1 VPVIYALAN
10 QKGGVGKTTT
20 AVNVGACLAQWGQR
34 VLLVDV
40 DPQANATSSL
50 GVDKRAVPLS
60 TYDLLVREV
69 PLARVVCPTGRE
81 RLDLVPASPAL
92 AGATVELVSL
102 PRREYRLRQALAG
115 LSLGAA
121 KGPVPPVP
129 SVVEGSVVEGSKV
142 KGPVLSAAEGP
153 NAQYD
158 YVLID
163 CPPSLGIL
171 TVNGLTAA
179 TDGVIIPVQCEY
191 LALEG
196 LSQLARAIELVRRAL
211 NPGLRLRGLAM
222 TMYDARTT
230 LSRQVV
236 EEVRRHFP
244 GRVFNVIIPRS
255 VRLSEAPSYGE
266 PIIFYAPRSAG
277 ALAYAAL
284 TRELLVGD
292 GRLRSSSDSR

>member
-1 VPVIYALAN
+1 MPIIYALAN

-20 AVNVGACLAQWGQR
+20 AVNVGAYLAEWGQR

-50 GVDKRAVPLS
+50 GIDKRAVPLS
-60 TYDLLVREV
+60 TYDLLVRGV
-69 PLARVVCPTGRE
+69 PLARIVQLTGRV
-81 RLDLVPASPAL
+81 RLDLAPASPAL
-92 AGATVELVSL
+92 AGATVELISL
-102 PRREYRLRQALAG
+102 PQRESRLRQALAHLTDG
-115 LSLGAA
+115 R
-121 KGPVPPVP
+121 
-129 SVVEGSVVEGSKV
+129 
-142 KGPVLSAAEGP
+142 
-153 NAQYD
+153 YD

-179 TDGVIIPVQCEY
+179 ADGVIIPVQCEY

-196 LSQLARAIELVRRAL
+196 LSQLTRTIELVRRAL
-211 NPGLRLRGLAM
+211 NPGLRLRGLVM
-222 TMYDARTT
+222 TMYDARTI
-230 LSRQVV
+230 LSRQIV

-244 GRVFNVIIPRS
+244 GRVFNTIIPRS

-266 PIIFYAPRSAG
+266 PITSYAPRSAG

-284 TRELLVGD
+284 ARELLVGD
-292 GRLRSSSDSR
+292 RQPLATN

>member
-1 VPVIYALAN
+1 MPIIYALAN

-20 AVNVGACLAQWGQR
+20 VVNVGAYLAEWGQR
-34 VLLVDV
+34 VLVVDI

-50 GVDKRAVPLS
+50 GVDKRAVSLS

-69 PLARVVCPTGRE
+69 PLARIVRPTGQV
-81 RLDLVPASPAL
+81 RLDLAPASPSL
-92 AGATVELVSL
+92 AGATVELVNL
-102 PRREYRLRQALAG
+102 PRREYRLQQMLVG
-115 LSLGAA
+115 LSL
-121 KGPVPPVP
+121 
-129 SVVEGSVVEGSKV
+129 SEDE
-142 KGPVLSAAEGP
+142 GPVLSGGEGP
-153 NAQYD
+153 VLSGGEGPDERYD

-179 TDGVIIPVQCEY
+179 AGGVIIPVQCEY

-196 LSQLARAIELVRRAL
+196 LSQLTRAIALVRRAL
-211 NPGLRLRGLAM
+211 NPRLRLRGLVM

-230 LSRQVV
+230 LARQVV
-236 EEVRRHFP
+236 EEVRRYFP
-244 GRVFNVIIPRS
+244 GRVFGTIVPRS

-266 PIIFYAPRSAG
+266 PIISYAPRSAG

-284 TRELLVGD
+284 ARELLVGD
-292 GRLRSSSDSR
+292 RRLP

>member
-1 VPVIYALAN
+1 MPIIYALAN

-20 AVNVGACLAQWGQR
+20 AVNVGAYLAEWGQR
-34 VLLVDV
+34 VLVVDI

-50 GVDKRAVPLS
+50 GIDKRAVPLS
-60 TYDLLVREV
+60 TYDLLVRGV
-69 PLARVVCPTGRE
+69 SLSRVMQLTGRV
-81 RLDLVPASPAL
+81 RLDLAPASPAL
-92 AGATVELVSL
+92 AGATVELISL
-102 PRREYRLRQALAG
+102 PQRESRLRQALA
-115 LSLGAA
+115 
-121 KGPVPPVP
+121 
-129 SVVEGSVVEGSKV
+129 
-142 KGPVLSAAEGP
+142 VLNTDEEQGKR
-153 NAQYD
+153 YD

-196 LSQLARAIELVRRAL
+196 LSQLVRAIELVRRAL
-211 NPGLRLRGLAM
+211 NPKLRLRGLVM
-222 TMYDARTT
+222 TMYDARTN

-244 GRVFNVIIPRS
+244 GRVFNTIIPRS

-266 PIIFYAPRSAG
+266 PIISYAPHSAG

-284 TRELLVGD
+284 TRELLAGD
-292 GRLRSSSDSR
+292 GRYR

>member
-1 VPVIYALAN
+1 MPIIYALAN

-20 AVNVGACLAQWGQR
+20 AVNLGACLAEWGQR
-34 VLLVDV
+34 VLLVDI

-50 GVDKRAVPLS
+50 GIDKRTVPLS
-60 TYDLLVREV
+60 TYDLLVRQV
-69 PLARVVCPTGRE
+69 PLARIVKPTRRV
-81 RLDLVPASPAL
+81 RLEMVPSSPSL
-92 AGATVELVSL
+92 AGATVEMVSL
-102 PRREYRLRQALAG
+102 PQREYRLRQMLAE
-115 LSLGAA
+115 LSPSGGAR
-121 KGPVPPVP
+121 
-129 SVVEGSVVEGSKV
+129 
-142 KGPVLSAAEGP
+142 PVLSEGEGLDER
-153 NAQYD
+153 YD

-196 LSQLARAIELVRRAL
+196 LSQLARAIGLVRRAL
-211 NPGLRLRGLAM
+211 NPKLQLRGLVM

-230 LSRQVV
+230 LSRQVI
-236 EEVRRHFP
+236 EEVQRHFP
-244 GRVFNVIIPRS
+244 KRVFDTIIPRS

-266 PIIFYAPRSAG
+266 PIISYAPRSAG

-284 TRELLVGD
+284 ARELLVGD
-292 GRLRSSSDSR
+292 HSR

>member
-1 VPVIYALAN
+1 MPIIYALAN

-20 AVNVGACLAQWGQR
+20 AVNVGACLAEWGQR
-34 VLLVDV
+34 VLLVDI

-50 GVDKRAVPLS
+50 GIDKRTVPLS
-60 TYDLLVREV
+60 TYDLLVRHV
-69 PLARVVCPTGRE
+69 PLNRVVKPTRRV
-81 RLDLVPASPAL
+81 RLDMVPSSPSL
-92 AGATVELVSL
+92 AGATVEMVNM
-102 PRREYRLRQALAG
+102 PRREYRLRQMLAE
-115 LSLGAA
+115 LGQG
-121 KGPVPPVP
+121 KGQ
-129 SVVEGSVVEGSKV
+129 
-142 KGPVLSAAEGP
+142 GPDER
-153 NAQYD
+153 YD

-196 LSQLARAIELVRRAL
+196 LSQLARAVELVRRAL
-211 NPGLRLRGLAM
+211 NPKLRLRGLVM

-236 EEVRRHFP
+236 EEVQRHFP
-244 GRVFNVIIPRS
+244 KRVFSTIIPRS

-266 PIIFYAPRSAG
+266 PIISYAPRSAG

-292 GRLRSSSDSR
+292 HSR

>member
-1 VPVIYALAN
+1 MPIIYALAN

-20 AVNVGACLAQWGQR
+20 AVNVGACLAECGQR
-34 VLLVDV
+34 VLVVDI

-50 GVDKRAVPLS
+50 GIDKRAVPLS

-69 PLARVVCPTGRE
+69 PLARIVQLTGRV
-81 RLDLVPASPAL
+81 RLDLVPASPSL
-92 AGATVELVSL
+92 AGATVELISL
-102 PRREYRLRQALAG
+102 PRREYRLQQMLVG
-115 LSLGAA
+115 LSGD
-121 KGPVPPVP
+121 
-129 SVVEGSVVEGSKV
+129 EGSVLSGS
-142 KGPVLSAAEGP
+142 EGP
-153 NAQYD
+153 GERYD

-196 LSQLARAIELVRRAL
+196 LSQLMRAIELVHRAL
-211 NPGLRLRGLAM
+211 NPRLRLRGLVM
-222 TMYDARTT
+222 TMYDGRTT
-230 LSRQVV
+230 LSRQVID
-236 EEVRRHFP
+236 EVRRHFSR
-244 GRVFNVIIPRS
+244 RVFNTIIPRS

-266 PIIFYAPRSAG
+266 PIISYAPRSAG

-284 TRELLVGD
+284 TQELLVGD
-292 GRLRSSSDSR
+292 HSRLADSSQPVAASR

>member
-1 VPVIYALAN
+1 VPIIYALAN

-20 AVNVGACLAQWGQR
+20 AVNLGACLAHWGRR

-50 GVDKRAVPLS
+50 GIDKRTVSLS
-60 TYDLLVREV
+60 TYDLLVRES
-69 PLARVVCPTGRE
+69 PLAHIVCSTSQE
-81 RLDLVPASPAL
+81 RLDLIPSSPAL
-92 AGATVELVSL
+92 AGATVELVNL
-102 PRREYRLRQALAG
+102 PQREYRLRRALAG
-115 LSLGAA
+115 LSRS
-121 KGPVPPVP
+121 P
-129 SVVEGSVVEGSKV
+129 SEGSA
-142 KGPVLSAAEGP
+142 GPDERHDF
-153 NAQYD
+153 YD

-179 TDGVIIPVQCEY
+179 ANGVIIPVQCEY

-211 NPGLRLRGLAM
+211 NPGLRLRGLVM

-244 GRVFNVIIPRS
+244 GRVFNTIIPRS

-266 PIIFYAPRSAG
+266 SIISYAPRSAG
-277 ALAYAAL
+277 SLAYAEL
-284 TRELLVGD
+284 TRELLTGD
-292 GRLRSSSDSR
+292 RDMTRRPPTANR

>member
-1 VPVIYALAN
+1 MPIIYALAN

-20 AVNVGACLAQWGQR
+20 AVNVGAYLAEWGQR
-34 VLLVDV
+34 VLVVDI

-50 GVDKRAVPLS
+50 GIDKRAVPLS
-60 TYDLLVREV
+60 TYDLLVRGV
-69 PLARVVCPTGRE
+69 SLSRVMQLTGRV
-81 RLDLVPASPAL
+81 RLDLAPASPAL

-102 PRREYRLRQALAG
+102 PQRESRLRQALA
-115 LSLGAA
+115 
-121 KGPVPPVP
+121 
-129 SVVEGSVVEGSKV
+129 
-142 KGPVLSAAEGP
+142 VLNTDEEQGKR
-153 NAQYD
+153 YD

-196 LSQLARAIELVRRAL
+196 LSQLVRAIELVRRAL
-211 NPGLRLRGLAM
+211 NPKLRLRGLVM
-222 TMYDARTT
+222 TMYDARTN

-244 GRVFNVIIPRS
+244 GRVFNTIIPRS

-266 PIIFYAPRSAG
+266 PIISYAPHSAG

-284 TRELLVGD
+284 TRELLAGD
-292 GRLRSSSDSR
+292 GRYR